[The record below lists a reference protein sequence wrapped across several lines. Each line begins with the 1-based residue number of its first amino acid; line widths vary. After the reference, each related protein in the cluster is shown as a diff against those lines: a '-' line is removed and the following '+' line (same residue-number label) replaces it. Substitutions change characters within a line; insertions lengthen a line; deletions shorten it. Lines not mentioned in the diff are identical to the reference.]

1 MIRSIALNI
10 RKTKKNHKKICSD
23 ARSTPNQSKSF
34 RVLQQITDTM
44 KTDPAEISALNK
56 PAELQQAHYARP
68 LGPNDMNEH
77 QLRKLKLNDQ
87 QSQQQ
92 QQQQHQPFEGE
103 FLRLFCDKYKRPNQP
118 VFIALKFVSNINFRT
133 GCQANHHTML
143 SNR

>member
-1 MIRSIALNI
+1 MIRLIAFETFVKKSNKMKK
-10 RKTKKNHKKICSD
+10 KTNKICSD

-44 KTDPAEISALNK
+44 KIDPAELCALHK

-87 QSQQQ
+87 QSQQHQ
-92 QQQQHQPFEGE
+92 QQPNSFEGE
-103 FLRLFCDKYKRPNQP
+103 FSRLFCNNKPKKRLNEIFSLP
-118 VFIALKFVSNINFRT
+118 
-133 GCQANHHTML
+133 
-143 SNR
+143 